1 VSRARLSEMRV
12 GKFVP
17 PMVLATLMSALVLLP
32 GLGCAPSS
40 GSPVSPA
47 ELPDAQP
54 AYHPSMG
61 DLMTMAIQPRHIKLE
76 LAGRQKNWT
85 YAEYELSELRNAFGR
100 VGRTIPV
107 YRAGDMTALIGAL
120 TTESLDAVQ
129 QSIRAHDAARFA
141 AAYERLTSSCNA
153 CHLSQGHAMVV
164 IRVPNGN
171 DFTDQEFRV
180 APN

>member
-1 VSRARLSEMRV
+1 M
-12 GKFVP
+12 P
-17 PMVLATLMSALVLLP
+17 PMVLATVVSALLLLP

-40 GSPVSPA
+40 GNPVPRA
-47 ELPDAQP
+47 ELPDSQP

-100 VGRTIPV
+100 VGRTIPI
-107 YRAGDMTALIGAL
+107 YRAGDMAALIGAL

-129 QSIRAHDAARFA
+129 QAIRAHDPARFA

-153 CHLSQGHAMVV
+153 CHLSQGHGMVV

-171 DFTDQEFRV
+171 DFTNQEFRV
-180 APN
+180 PQK